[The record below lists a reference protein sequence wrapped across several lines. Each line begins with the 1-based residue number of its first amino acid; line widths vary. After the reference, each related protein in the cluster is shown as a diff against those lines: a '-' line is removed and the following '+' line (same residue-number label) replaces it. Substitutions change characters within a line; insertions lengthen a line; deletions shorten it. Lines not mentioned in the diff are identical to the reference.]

1 MYADIV
7 LLAENKVNL
16 QEMLEVVAEYARQW
30 RFEINPKKSGVVVFG
45 KRYPP
50 RKLTLR
56 VGEIEIPL
64 LNQYKYLGIE
74 LTRTLRWKPYTDR
87 ILEKANRNL
96 QKSWAMGISGGYLG
110 ARTAMVIWSSLVRS
124 VVEYGAEIWG
134 EGLLPQFE
142 KLQCRMGRKILRCG
156 PRMSNEVIQGELGW
170 WRMKARRDE
179 LRLRFW
185 HKLVYNSERIPRIVY

>member
-1 MYADIV
+1 MYSPLLYALFINGLVTKLREMKLGVPLGDGKTLEILLYADDIV

-16 QEMLEVVAEYARQW
+16 QEMLEVAAEYARQW

-56 VGEIEIPL
+56 VGEIEI
-64 LNQYKYLGIE
+64 QYKYLGIE

-142 KLQCRMGRKILRCG
+142 KLQCRM
-156 PRMSNEVIQGELGW
+156 
-170 WRMKARRDE
+170 DE
-179 LRLRFW
+179 
-185 HKLVYNSERIPRIVY
+185 KY